1 MPSIVRPAFA
11 TLWNLDLAFADV
23 VATTTEP
30 ALGAIRMAWWR
41 ERLEEL
47 DTDKLPRGEPRLSAI
62 ARQLLSRGVTGSEL
76 SNLEDAWLPLLQPFP
91 WREAQAEGLKLR
103 GRILFAIGARLL
115 GGEPEDAEA
124 AGAFWSLI
132 DGARHCSDE
141 QSAHF
146 LFSEAKAIEL
156 SRKIPRVLRPLTV
169 LAATAVPAMTDPTS
183 GLARGMAAMHHRTTG
198 RIARL

>member
-1 MPSIVRPAFA
+1 LPSIVRPAFA

-47 DTDKLPRGEPRLSAI
+47 DTDKSPRGEPRLSAI

-91 WREAQAEGLKLR
+91 WREAQAVGLKLR
-103 GRILFAIGARLL
+103 GRTLFAIGARLL

-141 QSAHF
+141 QSARF
-146 LFSEAKAIEL
+146 LFSAAKAVEL
-156 SRKIPRVLRPLTV
+156 PRKIPRVLRPLTV

-183 GLARGMAAMHHRTTG
+183 GLARGMAAVHHRTTG

>member
-1 MPSIVRPAFA
+1 LPSIVRPAFA

-47 DTDKLPRGEPRLSAI
+47 DTDKSPPGEPRLSAI
-62 ARQLLSRGVTGSEL
+62 ARQLLSRGVTGSAL
-76 SNLEDAWLPLLQPFP
+76 SSLEDAWLPLLQPFP
-91 WREAQAEGLKLR
+91 WREAQTEGLKLR

-132 DGARHCSDE
+132 DGAIHCSDE

-146 LFSEAKAIEL
+146 LFSEAKAVEL
-156 SRKIPRVLRPLTV
+156 PRKIPRVLRPLTV

-183 GLARGMAAMHHRTTG
+183 GIARGMAAVHHRTTG

>member
-1 MPSIVRPAFA
+1 M
-11 TLWNLDLAFADV
+11 
-23 VATTTEP
+23 VASTTEP

-47 DTDKLPRGEPRLSAI
+47 DTGTPPPGEPRLSAI
-62 ARQLLSRGVTGSEL
+62 ARQLLGRGASGNEL
-76 SNLEDAWLPLLQPFP
+76 SKLEDAWLPLLQPFP

-115 GGEPEDAEA
+115 GGEPGDAQA
-124 AGAFWSLI
+124 AGAFWSLL
-132 DGARHCSDE
+132 DGVLHCSDA
-141 QSAHF
+141 QSANF
-146 LFSEAKAIEL
+146 LFSEAKAMAMEL
-156 SRKIPRVLRPLTV
+156 PPKIPRVLRPLTV

-183 GLARGMAAMHHRTTG
+183 GLARGMAAVQHRTTG